1 LSDCLLLPLEPLT
14 AGRRE
19 LSGWEAVWMSLG
31 EGEAER
37 LPFGRGT
44 GWKPVGVP
52 RQLSATEGRQAVW
65 YRTTFP
71 RPDHSGRVVLRI
83 GGAFL
88 ATNAWLNGRLLGSH
102 YGHFTP
108 FGFDLTPYLKPD
120 NELVICCESAVE
132 TQLDRKRH
140 VMGHFNDGE
149 LRPYPASAYMSLGD
163 AYRWEVPLG
172 LWRPVEL
179 QYLGSVTVD
188 WMRLKPQFEA
198 GDGRLEV
205 EARLRNLDGRQ
216 MEGEVELVVAPLTG
230 GAPGGQGAP
239 LRLRREFR
247 LAGGG
252 EQTLTMRLALPG
264 AKRWEPWRFGE
275 QHLYRA
281 EMTVSV
287 GGVESVRVE
296 DQFAFRDLKWEIG
309 PRRWS
314 FSVNGRAI
322 FLRGACYAPAYRMDE
337 LAPGTFAAHLRA
349 ALDLNLDAL
358 RVIANILP
366 REFYRQADAAGI
378 LLVQELPL
386 LGSYAYQARLE
397 DAKFFENTARELQAE
412 AVELLRNHPS
422 VAVWV
427 AHDDPPWL
435 PANADM
441 GDVHVVRQ
449 NHSIDQDLKA
459 AFVAMDP
466 TRPVLAASGEVDVH
480 MRLGWEEGTWRDV
493 LDTEP
498 IIVTQFGAQSLPAT
512 ESPVWDDIGKRWPVA
527 DDEPAWRYAG
537 YQIVNWAERGVGP
550 PSAYPSLEHYVRD
563 SQAYH
568 AQLLRVTA
576 EHLRTRKFERCWGA
590 FAFHLVDPFPAIG
603 FGVYDHAMQ
612 AKAPVRDAVAE
623 AFRMTRVIVDP
634 LTVEPDRPAGATQRP
649 DKTFTARLVVV
660 NDDPS
665 LAGAGTVRWTL
676 TRERGVAVRGA
687 ERLRDA
693 TLRKSFSGSL
703 QCEVP
708 TASEPAVHA
717 GTVSV
722 DLRAEG
728 KYRLEATLFIGAEEV
743 DRTEFSFSVTA
754 AADATRLRPEL
765 PAYLAERLADL
776 ASLRGEKDGLSFVLD
791 NQTRPAVL
799 TALAGLRLDGRS
811 LTRHEVQVE
820 AHSGRA
826 PLPRRL
832 DLPLGRRTRV
842 FVVTG
847 EPLASGLH
855 SLEAD
860 VSVAG
865 VGSGRLVIEGTVDFG
880 QP

>member
-1 LSDCLLLPLEPLT
+1 
-14 AGRRE
+14 
-19 LSGWEAVWMSLG
+19 MSLG

-52 RQLSATEGRQAVW
+52 RQLSATEGRQSVW
-65 YRTTFP
+65 YRTSFP

-108 FGFDLTPYLKPD
+108 FGFDLTPYLKPE

-132 TQLDRKRH
+132 KQLDRKRH

-149 LRPYPASAYMSLGD
+149 LRPYPASAYMSLGEP
-163 AYRWEVPLG
+163 YQWEVPLG

-216 MEGEVELVVAPLTG
+216 MDGEIELVVSPVDGEA
-230 GAPGGQGAP
+230 AP
-239 LRLRREFR
+239 LRLRRDFR
-247 LAGGG
+247 VAGGG
-252 EQTLTMRLALPG
+252 EHTLTMRLALPG
-264 AKRWEPWRFGE
+264 ARRWEPWRFGGAGK
-275 QHLYRA
+275 QALYRA
-281 EMTVSV
+281 EMSVHV
-287 GGVESVRVE
+287 GGAESVRVE
-296 DQFAFRDLKWEIG
+296 DRFGFRDLKWEIG
-309 PRRWS
+309 PRQWS
-314 FSVNGRAI
+314 LSVNGRPM
-322 FLRGACYAPAYRMDE
+322 FLRGACYAPSYRMDE
-337 LAPGTFAAHLRA
+337 LSPATFAAHLRA
-349 ALDLNLDAL
+349 ARELNLDAL
-358 RVIANILP
+358 RVVANVLP
-366 REFYRQADAAGI
+366 REFYRQADEAGM
-378 LLVQELPL
+378 LLLQELPL
-386 LGSYAYQARLE
+386 LGSYAYQARPE
-397 DAKFFENTARELQAE
+397 DAKFFETTARELHAE
-412 AVELLRNHPS
+412 TVELLRNHPS

-459 AFVAMDP
+459 AFEAADP
-466 TRPVLAASGEVDVH
+466 TRPALAASGEVDVH
-480 MRLGWEEGTWRDV
+480 MRLGWEDGSWRDV
-493 LDTEP
+493 LETEP
-498 IIVTQFGAQSLPAT
+498 IIVTQFGAQSLPSI
-512 ESPVWDDIGKRWPVA
+512 ESPVWEEIGKRWPVA
-527 DDEPAWRYAG
+527 DDDPAWRHAG
-537 YQIVNWAERGVGP
+537 YQPVNWAERGVGP
-550 PSAYPSLEHYVRD
+550 PSAYPSLDQYARA

-568 AQLLRVTA
+568 AQLLRITA
-576 EHLRTRKFERCWGA
+576 EHLRTRKYERCWGA
-590 FAFHLVDPFPAIG
+590 FAFHLVDPFPGIG
-603 FGVYDHAMQ
+603 FGVYDHALTP
-612 AKAPVRDAVAE
+612 KAAVRDALAE
-623 AFRMTRVIVDP
+623 AFRATRVIVDP
-634 LTVEPDRPAGATQRP
+634 LSVEPDRPAGATQRP
-649 DKTFTARLVVV
+649 DQLFTARLVVV

-665 LAGAGTVRWTL
+665 VAGAGIVRWTV
-676 TRERGVAVRGA
+676 TRERAVSLRGVGRI
-687 ERLRDA
+687 RDVA
-693 TLRKSFSGSL
+693 QRKSFSGSM

-717 GTVSV
+717 GTVTAE
-722 DLRAEG
+722 LRAEG
-728 KYRLEATLFIGAEEV
+728 EYRLEVVLSIAGEEM
-743 DRTEFSFSVTA
+743 DRAQLAFTVTSS
-754 AADATRLRPEL
+754 ADATRIRPEL
-765 PAYLAERLADL
+765 PRYLAERLADVH
-776 ASLRGEKDGLSFVLD
+776 SLRGEKDGMSFVLD

-799 TALAGLRLDGRS
+799 TSLTGLRLDGRS
-811 LTRHEVQVE
+811 LPRSDIQVE

-832 DLPLGRRTRV
+832 DLPLGRRTRL

-847 EPLASGLH
+847 EPLGPGLH
-855 SLEAD
+855 ALEAD

-865 VGSGRLVIEGTVDFG
+865 VGSGRLVIEGTLD
-880 QP
+880 